1 MELEDK
7 AKLFDEICRA
17 KKQELETSKSGQCR
31 VATRMFNIRMN
42 RIMRDAERF
51 GFL

>member
-7 AKLFDEICRA
+7 AKLFDEVCRA
-17 KKQELETSKSGQCR
+17 QRDRLSTSKKGFVR
-31 VATRMFNIRMN
+31 VATRTYNLRMS
-42 RIMRDAERF
+42 RIMRDAERY